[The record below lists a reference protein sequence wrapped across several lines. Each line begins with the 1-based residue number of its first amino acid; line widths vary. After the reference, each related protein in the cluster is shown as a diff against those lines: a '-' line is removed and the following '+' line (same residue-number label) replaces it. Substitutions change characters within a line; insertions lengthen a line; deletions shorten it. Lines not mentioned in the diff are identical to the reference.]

1 MQGLLENKPVLY
13 GLAGTGLVALL
24 GAAQIIP
31 SINENLELVSLP
43 VQVRPSVSPLRDTIS
58 LPLSLCAV
66 NCQLNLAS
74 LARLCVW
81 LDSCACN

>member
-31 SINENLELVSLP
+31 SINDNLELVSLP
-43 VQVRPSVSPLRDTIS
+43 VQVRPSVALFSNHYPCVS
-58 LPLSLCAV
+58 
-66 NCQLNLAS
+66 
-74 LARLCVW
+74 ARCVW
-81 LDSCACN
+81 YALTR